1 MKTENPTGGAILTLA
16 VSQND
21 AEAISDWV
29 AEHLEKTVVELK
41 KPGGSGVMLE
51 IYFDNT
57 LEAEIASKALENFPL
72 DRRERGSANAG
83 QRPEGVAIL
92 GTTIREY
99 AAEEWTE
106 SWKKH
111 FKPMEFGDKL
121 RVCPPW
127 LAKSEVGGQKS
138 EISNCSVGSLSRKN
152 DLIEIVINPGLS
164 FGTGNHFTTRFC
176 LEQLDRFVPKSGAKT
191 MADIGT
197 GSGILAIAAI
207 RLGAERAVGAD
218 FDELCVE
225 QAAQNAE
232 VNGVAEQTAFFQH
245 DITEGWPPAL
255 PVLRGDREPE
265 GQNKNS
271 RQEWASFLSET
282 QKYDIVCANIYAS
295 LLIDN
300 AATLLRITGK
310 YLLLT
315 GIREVE
321 LDGVADTF
329 VRLGGREIVRDCD
342 NEWSGLVIAV
352 Q

>member
-21 AEAISDWV
+21 AETISDWI

-41 KPGGSGVMLE
+41 KPGGADVLLE
-51 IYFDNT
+51 VYFENT
-57 LEAEIASKALENFPL
+57 LEAEIAKRALDDFPVS
-72 DRRERGSANAG
+72 GMF
-83 QRPEGVAIL
+83 
-92 GTTIREY
+92 IREY

-111 FKPMEFGDKL
+111 FKPMDVGERL

-127 LAKSEVGGQKS
+127 LSGESG
-138 EISNCSVGSLSRKN
+138 R
-152 DLIEIVINPGLS
+152 IELVINPGLS

-176 LEQLDRFVPKSGAKT
+176 LEQLDRIVPESGAKT

-207 RLGAERAVGAD
+207 KLGAESAVGAD
-218 FDELCVE
+218 FDPLCVE
-225 QAAQNAE
+225 QAIKNAE
-232 VNGVAEQTAFFQH
+232 ANGVAEQTEFFQH
-245 DITEGWPPAL
+245 DITDGWSLA
-255 PVLRGDREPE
+255 EPD
-265 GQNKNS
+265 
-271 RQEWASFLSET
+271 T
-282 QKYDIVCANIYAS
+282 CDIVCANIYAS

-329 VRLGGREIVRDCD
+329 VRLGGRELVRDCD
-342 NEWSGLVIAV
+342 GEWSGLVIGTDN
-352 Q
+352 